1 MECGF
6 SDQNKKKRALR
17 NRLGEESFDTLMTV
31 SIEGPPLSK
40 FDCHEA
46 CQVCVRKRTGK
57 VEKSR
62 SESRV
67 TEAFF
72 QTCGLKE
79 TKLFILMLDESTEY
93 M

>member
-1 MECGF
+1 M
-6 SDQNKKKRALR
+6 DN
-17 NRLGEESFDTLMTV
+17 LMTI

-67 TEAFF
+67 TETFF
-72 QTCGLKE
+72 LKTCGLKE
-79 TKLFILMLDESTEY
+79 TKLFILMLNESTEY